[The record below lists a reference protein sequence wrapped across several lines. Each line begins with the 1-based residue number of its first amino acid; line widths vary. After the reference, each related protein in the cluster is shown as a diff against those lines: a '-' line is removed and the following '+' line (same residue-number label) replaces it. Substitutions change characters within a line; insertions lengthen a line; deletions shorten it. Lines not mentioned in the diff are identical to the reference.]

1 MMAKVSSPEYQEM
14 IGKTREI
21 AKAAKE
27 AAKSSIALVTQLQQ
41 VGTAAAG
48 GVASAATAG
57 QAAGGAGEEPAPKE
71 SFTANGKKLSEGQV
85 YMIFNRAVTQ
95 QLNEGPMDFI
105 KGVAAKGMD
114 KLKTA
119 GKNLTTSVTADKLN
133 SAWKKAGSPTDSKE
147 VAKIL
152 TTAGV
157 SANNVKQ
164 IYTDL
169 KLPAPG
175 AAAET
180 PAELDSAALEKM
192 IASMTAKDKKRLA
205 QYITKQLGTA

>member
-1 MMAKVSSPEYQEM
+1 MAFNNDSLLQWIK
-14 IGKTREI
+14 G
-21 AKAAKE
+21 
-27 AAKSSIALVTQLQQ
+27 LTQ
-41 VGTAAAG
+41 A
-48 GVASAATAG
+48 ASAVGGAAAG
-57 QAAGGAGEEPAPKE
+57 QAAGAAGEKSAEAPAPKE

-95 QLNEGPMDFI
+95 QLNEGPIWDKV
-105 KGVAAKGMD
+105 KGVAGKGID

-133 SAWKKAGSPTDSKE
+133 SAWKKAGSPTDSEE
-147 VAKIL
+147 VAKVL

-157 SANNVKQ
+157 SDDNVKK

-180 PAELDSAALEKM
+180 PAEVDTAALEKM
-192 IASMTAKDKKRLA
+192 IASMTAKDKKRLS